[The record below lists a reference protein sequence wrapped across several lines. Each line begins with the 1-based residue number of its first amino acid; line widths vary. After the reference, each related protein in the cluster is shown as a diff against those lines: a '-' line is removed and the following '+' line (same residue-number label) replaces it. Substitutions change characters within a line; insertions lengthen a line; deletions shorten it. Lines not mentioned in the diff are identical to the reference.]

1 MSDIHEPILIRII
14 ESRGIP
20 RVMNSAIRDFAK
32 LTVEASN
39 FLAERKN
46 DEQIP
51 KLIATCQIYLEQL
64 AIIFKEPL
72 VRQNYNRLMNKLAS
86 EVETMCD
93 PDPIRVGSLSDPNVQ
108 RLETKCPSCNEIQFK
123 TRSGTTC
130 RNGHGY

>member
-14 ESRGIP
+14 ESKGIP
-20 RVMNSAIRDFAK
+20 RVINSAIRDFAK
-32 LTVEASN
+32 LIVETSN

-46 DEQIP
+46 DEHIP

-86 EVETMCD
+86 EVETYCD
-93 PDPIRVGSLSDPNVQ
+93 PDPIQVGSLSDPNVQ
-108 RLETKCPSCNEIQFK
+108 RLKTNCPNCGETQFK

-130 RNGHGY
+130 KNGHGY